1 MDYSP
6 NVPLFFLDILRTSPS
21 IRGPAMTV
29 PSSEAANDD
38 RLVRPTAV
46 TEKLYGGAEKIC
58 DRVIEMP
65 TSQEMQVVNRIVQ

>member
-1 MDYSP
+1 
-6 NVPLFFLDILRTSPS
+6 
-21 IRGPAMTV
+21 MTV

-65 TSQEMQVVNRIVQ
+65 TSQEMQVVNKIVQ